1 MAAGRPELNGREQHR
16 RRRPQ
21 RPEDD
26 AKHRLGDAPESKHR
40 SGDAPESES
49 LLWGRRPILELL
61 QSGRGIE
68 RILVAR
74 ELAPSGILG
83 EIRRRAEAGGVPL
96 RLVPK
101 AEVDKAAGGVNHQGV
116 VAYTA
121 KFRYAP
127 LESIL
132 AVPDPRVLF
141 LDGVTD
147 PHNLGSLLRSA
158 DGAGFHGVVVP
169 ARRSAGVTGAVRRV
183 SAGAAEVVPV
193 ARVNSLGSA
202 LDQAKKA
209 GLWIVGLAAEAGDDL
224 WGSELLEPPVGLV
237 LGAEDRGI
245 STGIAGR
252 CDGLV
257 RIPSAGRLASLNV
270 AVAGAVAMFE
280 VSRKAAIRVRSV
292 TANGGTADGT

>member
-1 MAAGRPELNGREQHR
+1 V
-16 RRRPQ
+16 
-21 RPEDD
+21 
-26 AKHRLGDAPESKHR
+26 
-40 SGDAPESES
+40 
-49 LLWGRRPILELL
+49 LEVLK
-61 QSGRGIE
+61 SGRGVE
-68 RILVAR
+68 RILIAR
-74 ELAPSGILG
+74 ELAPSGVLG
-83 EIRRRAEAGGVPL
+83 EIRRRAEAVAVPV

-101 AEVDKAAGGVNHQGV
+101 AEVDKAAGKVNHQGV
-116 VAYTA
+116 VAFTA
-121 KFRYAP
+121 RYRYAP
-127 LESIL
+127 LEQIL
-132 AVPDPRVLF
+132 AADDARVLF

-169 ARRSAGVTGAVRRV
+169 ARRSVGVTGTVRRV

-202 LDQAKKA
+202 LEQAKKA
-209 GLWIVGLAAEAGDDL
+209 GLWIAGLDAAAEEDV
-224 WGSELLEPPVGLV
+224 WSSSLLEPPVGLV

-245 STGIAGR
+245 SSGTAAR

-280 VSRKAAIRVRSV
+280 VSRKAAVRVRSV
-292 TANGGTADGT
+292 TANGGPADGT

>member
-1 MAAGRPELNGREQHR
+1 MATG
-16 RRRPQ
+16 
-21 RPEDD
+21 
-26 AKHRLGDAPESKHR
+26 R
-40 SGDAPESES
+40 SGLSERDDGG
-49 LLWGRRPILELL
+49 LLWGRRPVLEVLK
-61 QSGRGIE
+61 SGRGVE

-83 EIRRRAEAGGVPL
+83 EIRRRAEAAAVPL

-101 AEVDKAAGGVNHQGV
+101 SEVEKAAGRVNHQGV
-116 VAYTA
+116 VAFTA
-121 KFRYAP
+121 QFRYAP
-127 LESIL
+127 LDSIL
-132 AVPDPRVLF
+132 TVPEARVLF

-183 SAGAAEVVPV
+183 AAGAAEVVPV

-202 LDQAKKA
+202 LDQAKRA
-209 GLWIVGLAAEAGDDL
+209 GLWIAGLDASAEDDI
-224 WGSELLEPPVGLV
+224 WDSSLLEPPVGLV

-245 STGIAGR
+245 SKGIAGR

-257 RIPSAGRLASLNV
+257 RIPSAGRMASLNV
-270 AVAGAVAMFE
+270 AVAGAIAMFE
-280 VSRKAAIRVRSV
+280 VWRKAAVRVRSV
-292 TANGGTADGT
+292 TNGGPADGT

>member
-1 MAAGRPELNGREQHR
+1 M
-16 RRRPQ
+16 
-21 RPEDD
+21 
-26 AKHRLGDAPESKHR
+26 
-40 SGDAPESES
+40 
-49 LLWGRRPILELL
+49 LEVLR
-61 QSGRGIE
+61 SGRGVE
-68 RILVAR
+68 RILIAR
-74 ELAPSGILG
+74 ELAPSGVVG
-83 EIRRRAEAGGVPL
+83 EIRRRADAAAVPV

-101 AEVDKAAGGVNHQGV
+101 AEVERAAGSVNHQGV
-116 VAYTA
+116 VAFTA
-121 KFRYAP
+121 RYRYAP
-127 LESIL
+127 LEQVL
-132 AVPDPRVLF
+132 AAPEARVLF

-193 ARVNSLGSA
+193 ARVNSLGGA
-202 LDQAKKA
+202 LEQAKKA
-209 GLWIVGLAAEAGDDL
+209 GLWIAGLDSAAEEDV
-224 WGSELLEPPVGLV
+224 WSSSLLEPPVGLV

-245 STGIAGR
+245 STGIAAR

-257 RIPSAGRLASLNV
+257 KIPSAGRLASLNV

-292 TANGGTADGT
+292 TANGGPADGT